1 MSAAVSLA
9 TRALPP
15 SAKLAKMK
23 AELLR
28 KLRRKGGD
36 EGAFRCTHCGGRI
49 EVFLHRDRYLAET
62 GSRGECRTPG
72 CIIWED

>member
-1 MSAAVSLA
+1 MSSAVSLA
-9 TRALPP
+9 TRALPTP
-15 SAKLAKMK
+15 ERLAKMK

-49 EVFLHRDRYLAET
+49 EVFLRFDRYLAET